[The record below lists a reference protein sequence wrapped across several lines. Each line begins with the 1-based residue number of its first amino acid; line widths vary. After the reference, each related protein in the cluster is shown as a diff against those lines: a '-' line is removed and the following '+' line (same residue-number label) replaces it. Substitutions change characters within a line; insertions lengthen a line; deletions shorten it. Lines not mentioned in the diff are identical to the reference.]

1 MSMPHKISAMIK
13 SALNGRAGVIVML
26 IMLLMVN
33 SLVVSSQDDKT
44 VPKKDNK
51 PVPKAQPKSL
61 TAEEEIP
68 DSLLHPRWKIKK
80 TVPVTVEDLDS
91 TTVDLKSPDNVK
103 QTTEYD
109 DSLNMY
115 FIGTKIGDSYL
126 NAPLIMTPEEYRA
139 WSEKKMISSFF
150 RKKNAEEAANKGK
163 DQFDFTDMHFDLGPA
178 EKIFGPGGVRIKTQ
192 GTAELKLG
200 ATFKN
205 IDNPSLPIRNR
216 KTKTFDFDE
225 KINLNLTGKVGDKVN
240 MSLNYN
246 TDATFDFDTKNIK
259 LRYEGK
265 EDEIIKLVEAG
276 NVSFPSNNSLVRGAS
291 SLFGIRTDMQF
302 GKLKLQTVLSQ
313 KKSSSKSVSSKGG
326 TQMNPFEINVA
337 DYQ

>member
-13 SALNGRAGVIVML
+13 SALNGRAGVIAML

-91 TTVDLKSPDNVK
+91 TSVDLKSPDNVK

-115 FIGTKIGDSYL
+115 F
-126 NAPLIMTPEEYRA
+126 
-139 WSEKKMISSFF
+139 
-150 RKKNAEEAANKGK
+150 
-163 DQFDFTDMHFDLGPA
+163 
-178 EKIFGPGGVRIKTQ
+178 V
-192 GTAELKLG
+192 
-200 ATFKN
+200 
-205 IDNPSLPIRNR
+205 
-216 KTKTFDFDE
+216 
-225 KINLNLTGKVGDKVN
+225 
-240 MSLNYN
+240 
-246 TDATFDFDTKNIK
+246 
-259 LRYEGK
+259 
-265 EDEIIKLVEAG
+265 
-276 NVSFPSNNSLVRGAS
+276 
-291 SLFGIRTDMQF
+291 
-302 GKLKLQTVLSQ
+302 
-313 KKSSSKSVSSKGG
+313 
-326 TQMNPFEINVA
+326 
-337 DYQ
+337 